1 MKNQIKEQINYKDN
15 EQWAEI
21 KWFMIQNIIHN
32 EMNSLVSKKIK
43 LNKKSSVKIKNSELK
58 LNDLLCKI

>member
-1 MKNQIKEQINYKDN
+1 MQNIIHSEMNILVSKNQIKQIICKDN

-32 EMNSLVSKKIK
+32 EMNSLVSKNQIK
-43 LNKKSSVKIKNSELK
+43 QEII
-58 LNDLLCKI
+58 CKD